1 MRGGRAA
8 VVCRLAPRKE
18 GNCSMAV
25 RKLSP
30 GKIVILL
37 LALVFLI
44 GIGTITVVGKKLTP
58 SPYAC
63 QTQTVQTIR
72 NLAGGRFTITHTAC
86 RDYTH
91 KEFVSVYVQRFV
103 APDAPFY
110 AHWFNPQTLLFRY
123 HPESWSAQLPELSLA
138 GSQTVVISVPRVSQ
152 VDQQRPVWLHLKI
165 RYRIGHVDH
174 PTLAGHD

>member
-1 MRGGRAA
+1 
-8 VVCRLAPRKE
+8 
-18 GNCSMAV
+18 MAV

-44 GIGTITVVGKKLTP
+44 GIGAITVVGNKLTP

-72 NLAGGRFTITHTAC
+72 NLAGGRFTVTHTTC
-86 RDYTH
+86 HDYTH

-103 APDAPFY
+103 APHAPFY
-110 AHWFNPQTLLFRY
+110 EHWFNPQTLLFRY
-123 HPESWSAQLPELSLA
+123 HPESWSAQLPVLSQA
-138 GSQTVVISVPRVSQ
+138 GSHAVMISVSRVSQ
-152 VDQQRPVWLHLKI
+152 VDHQRPRWLRLKI
-165 RYRIGHVDH
+165 LYRIGHVDH
-174 PTLAGHD
+174 PTIAGHD